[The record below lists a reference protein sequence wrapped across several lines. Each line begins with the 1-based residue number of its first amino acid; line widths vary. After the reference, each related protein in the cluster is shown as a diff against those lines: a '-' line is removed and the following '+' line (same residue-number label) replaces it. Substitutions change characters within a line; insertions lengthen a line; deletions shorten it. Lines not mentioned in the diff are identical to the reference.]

1 MSGDVKTLV
10 FKVIGHGST
19 IQAGPMG
26 SSCVVVAGTDS
37 SLAGRAL
44 RMVVL
49 LAPAANS
56 KRQINSSEYNKMETL
71 RNQSRANLKTTDHAG
86 VVTK

>member
-1 MSGDVKTLV
+1 VSDLTKFLLVRRSAEGDCVSGDVKTLV

-56 KRQINSSEYNKMETL
+56 KRQN
-71 RNQSRANLKTTDHAG
+71 
-86 VVTK
+86 